1 MLEVLTSIHA
11 LSRGGHEQLCG
22 DTGRD
27 RQAGLDRVD
36 GAQLYRLLAGGPGD
50 ARLLAMER
58 TNGMSALSWRRP
70 RPPPVV
76 AGRRGRRAALVPPR
90 LCPRE
95 PKLGLRRI
103 PSRDPAPARRRA
115 AANSGP
121 R

>member
-11 LSRGGHEQLCG
+11 LSRGGHEQPCG

-70 RPPPVV
+70 RPRPGV
-76 AGRRGRRAALVPPR
+76 AGPRGRRAALAR
-90 LCPRE
+90 LARYPGGRE
-95 PKLGLRRI
+95 LGHRRI
-103 PSRDPAPARRRA
+103 
-115 AANSGP
+115 
-121 R
+121 